1 MASKLTEFFT
11 VMSMNTPN
19 PKRDSLIH
27 YAHDCSIVYTECF
40 TTFLA

>member
-1 MASKLTEFFT
+1 MATKLTEFFT

-27 YAHDCSIVYTECF
+27 YAYDCRVYTECF